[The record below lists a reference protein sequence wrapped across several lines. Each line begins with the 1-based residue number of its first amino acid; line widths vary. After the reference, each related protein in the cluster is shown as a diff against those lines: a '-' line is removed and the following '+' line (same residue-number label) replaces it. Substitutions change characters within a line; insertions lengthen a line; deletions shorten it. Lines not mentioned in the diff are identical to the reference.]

1 MRRLRGPRFKGAGT
15 RIIVDAVARRS
26 SSVYALNHAFRS
38 ANPLALVGRAS
49 SSSSSDDFDGWDDDE
64 DEEEEGD
71 DDTDEEGDGDV
82 YDWTVMD
89 TGGERDRWS

>member
-1 MRRLRGPRFKGAGT
+1 MTP
-15 RIIVDAVARRS
+15 
-26 SSVYALNHAFRS
+26 SVREM
-38 ANPLALVGRAS
+38 LALFGRAS

-71 DDTDEEGDGDV
+71 DDTDEEGDGNV

-89 TGGERDRWS
+89 TGGEQNGSNKENATNKDVHVQLNKYRAI